1 MPNEAAQHQKRII
14 RGLFTRIARHYDL
27 VNRMLTLGQDQ
38 RWRRAALDFTELPP
52 GGKLL
57 DVATGTGDLA
67 ILAQQLSG
75 SPWVAASDLT
85 PAMLHLAQ
93 SKASSLP
100 LAVSDGLTLSFPDNA
115 FDAVTS
121 AFMMRNVPSVLDAL
135 SEQTRVV
142 KPGGKVVCLEITGP
156 RRFPMG
162 WLFKIYLF
170 GLPPVVGKLVTGERE
185 PYRYLPRSVM
195 QFLAPFALAEVMVE
209 AGLHDVVWRTM
220 MLGTVAIHVGT
231 K

>member
-1 MPNEAAQHQKRII
+1 LPNEAAEHQKRDI

-27 VNRMLTLGQDQ
+27 VNRVLAMGQDQ
-38 RWRRAALDFTELPP
+38 RWRRAALECTELPP

-67 ILAQQLSG
+67 ILAQRMPG

-85 PAMLHLAQ
+85 PAMLRLAQ
-93 SKASSLP
+93 VKASSLP
-100 LAVSDGLTLSFPDNA
+100 LAVSDGLALSFPDHT

-121 AFMMRNVPSVLDAL
+121 ALMMRNVPSVLDAL
-135 SEQTRVV
+135 SEQRRVARS
-142 KPGGKVVCLEITGP
+142 GGKVVCLEITWP
-156 RRFPMG
+156 RRFPMS
-162 WLFKIYLF
+162 WLFKIYFF
-170 GLPPVVGKLVTGERE
+170 GLAPVVGKLVAGERE
-185 PYRYLPRSVM
+185 PYRYLPHSAKH
-195 QFLAPFALAEVMVE
+195 FLEPSALAEVMVQ

-231 K
+231 M

>member
-1 MPNEAAQHQKRII
+1 LPNEAADHQRRHI
-14 RGLFTRIARHYDL
+14 RGLFTRVARHYDL
-27 VNRMLTLGQDQ
+27 VNRVLAIGQDQ
-38 RWRRAALDFTELPP
+38 RWRRAALDCAELPS

-67 ILAQQLSG
+67 ILAQQLPG

-85 PAMLHLAQ
+85 PAMVRLAQ
-93 SKASSLP
+93 VKASSLP
-100 LAVSDGLTLSFPDNA
+100 LAISDGLALSFPDHT

-135 SEQTRVV
+135 CEQSRVA
-142 KPGGKVVCLEITGP
+142 KPGGKVVCLEITWP
-156 RRFPMG
+156 RRFPMS
-162 WLFKIYLF
+162 WLFRIYFF
-170 GLPPVVGKLVTGERE
+170 GLAPVVGKLVTGEGE
-185 PYRYLPRSVM
+185 PYRYLPRSVK
-195 QFLAPFALAEVMVE
+195 QFLEPSALAKVMAQ

>member
-1 MPNEAAQHQKRII
+1 LPYGAAEHQERDI

-27 VNRMLTLGQDQ
+27 VNRVLALGQDQ
-38 RWRRAALDFTELPP
+38 RWRRVALDCTELPS

-67 ILAQQLSG
+67 ILAQQLPG

-85 PAMLHLAQ
+85 PAMLRLAQ
-93 SKASSLP
+93 AKASSLP
-100 LAVSDGLTLSFPDNA
+100 LAVSDGLALSFPDHT

-135 SEQTRVV
+135 GEQTRVV
-142 KPGGKVVCLEITGP
+142 KRGSKVVCLEITWP
-156 RRFPMG
+156 QCFPMS
-162 WLFKIYLF
+162 WLFRIYFF
-170 GLPPVVGKLVTGERE
+170 GLAPLLGKLVTGDGG
-185 PYRYLPRSVM
+185 PYRYLPCSVKR
-195 QFLAPFALAEVMVE
+195 FLGPSALAEVMVQ

-220 MLGTVAIHVGT
+220 MLGTVTIHVGT

>member
-1 MPNEAAQHQKRII
+1 LPNEAAEHQKRDI
-14 RGLFTRIARHYDL
+14 RGLFTRIACHYDL
-27 VNRMLTLGQDQ
+27 VNRVLAMGQDQ
-38 RWRRAALDFTELPP
+38 RWRRAALECTELPP

-67 ILAQQLSG
+67 ILAQRMPG

-85 PAMLHLAQ
+85 PAMLRLAQ
-93 SKASSLP
+93 VKASSLP
-100 LAVSDGLTLSFPDNA
+100 LAVSDGLALSFPDHT

-121 AFMMRNVPSVLDAL
+121 AFMMRNVPSVLAAL
-135 SEQTRVV
+135 CEQRRVA
-142 KPGGKVVCLEITGP
+142 KPGGKVVCLEITWP
-156 RRFPMG
+156 RRFPMS
-162 WLFKIYLF
+162 WLFKIYFF
-170 GLPPVVGKLVTGERE
+170 GLAPVVGKLVAGERE
-185 PYRYLPRSVM
+185 PYRYLPHSAKH
-195 QFLAPFALAEVMVE
+195 FLEPSALAEVMVQ